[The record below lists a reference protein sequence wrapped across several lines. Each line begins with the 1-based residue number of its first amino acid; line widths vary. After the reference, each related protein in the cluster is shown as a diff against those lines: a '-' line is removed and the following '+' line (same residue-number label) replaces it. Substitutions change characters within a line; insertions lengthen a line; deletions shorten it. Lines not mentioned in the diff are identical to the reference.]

1 MRRSRARSF
10 VWGLVGLLGCLQQ
23 PPALAGVCSE
33 DCRPVIIRLPDTVG
47 KTCYQFTATM
57 AGSSKEVIERSR
69 QALKET
75 IEEFRHLQP
84 AGEGWMGQ
92 LETTAIK
99 PAPNP
104 YVRSSVTRDLVLGN
118 FPSKEA

>member
-1 MRRSRARSF
+1 M
-10 VWGLVGLLGCLQQ
+10 
-23 PPALAGVCSE
+23 CSE

-57 AGSSKEVIERSR
+57 AGSEQGSHRALAAGSSRKRSR
-69 QALKET
+69 SSVT
-75 IEEFRHLQP
+75 FNQP
-84 AGEGWMGQ
+84 GKGGWANLDG
-92 LETTAIK
+92 TAIK

-118 FPSKEA
+118 FPSKEAYTVC